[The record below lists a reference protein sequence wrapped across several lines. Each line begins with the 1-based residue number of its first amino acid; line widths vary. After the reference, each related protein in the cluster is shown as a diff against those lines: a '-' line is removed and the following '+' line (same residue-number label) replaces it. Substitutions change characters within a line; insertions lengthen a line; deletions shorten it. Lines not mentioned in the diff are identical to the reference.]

1 MTIAFTTNW
10 WALVIR
16 GVAAIIFGI
25 LTFVWPGITITAL
38 VLVFGAY
45 AIVDG
50 IFAIMAGVRAPKS
63 LSRWW
68 LLLIEGIVSVAAGV
82 VAFLMPG
89 ITALFLLVMIAS
101 WAIVTGVIEIIA
113 AIQLRSEI
121 TGEWLM
127 VLSGVASIVFGGLL
141 LYDPGAGALT
151 VVWIIGAYAIF
162 FGILLVALGFKL
174 RSVDHSFHGATP
186 HPA

>member
-1 MTIAFTTNW
+1 MSIAFTTNW

-25 LTFVWPGITITAL
+25 LAFVWPGITITAL

-50 IFAIMAGVRAPKS
+50 IFAIIAGVRAPKS

-68 LLLIEGIVSVAAGV
+68 LLLIEGIVSVAAGI

-89 ITALFLLVMIAS
+89 ITALFLLVMIAC

-113 AIQLRSEI
+113 AIQLRKEI

-127 VLSGVASIVFGGLL
+127 VLSGIASVVFGGLL
-141 LYDPGAGALT
+141 LYDPAA
-151 VVWIIGAYAIF
+151 
-162 FGILLVALGFKL
+162 
-174 RSVDHSFHGATP
+174 
-186 HPA
+186 